1 MSMVLAVPTN
11 VITGA
16 LGVGKTTLILS
27 LMAQKPAN
35 EKWAILVNEFG
46 EVGID
51 GAMLKAPD
59 DQVFIR
65 EVPGGC
71 MCCTSGLPMQ
81 IALNQLLATA
91 KPDRLLIEPTGLG
104 HPKEVLQTLSDSHYE
119 DVLKLQSTFTLI
131 DARKLRSQ
139 KWREHP
145 TFREQLEIANA
156 IVVTKSEYYEPQDQ
170 QNLLAHL
177 EDVGVNNT
185 PRVDTHAETID
196 LAILDNIEVQSE
208 RLKSLA
214 HEHEHHHSHSH
225 DHDHDHDHDHHGDG
239 HAQDEASQ
247 YTLDAGIQ
255 NVYKV
260 ANHGQGFFSYG
271 WICSGQRK
279 FDLDKLKS
287 VFGAI
292 STERLKAV
300 MQTEQ
305 GTYGFNLSDGQLEVT
320 QHTYDK
326 DSRIEFLSD
335 DEQQSK
341 QIAQRIEHELDL
353 QV

>member
-1 MSMVLAVPTN
+1 MSKVQAVPTN
-11 VITGA
+11 IITGA

-27 LMAQKPAN
+27 LLTQKPAN
-35 EKWAILVNEFG
+35 EKWAVLVNEFG

-51 GAMLKAPD
+51 GALMNAPD
-59 DQVFIR
+59 QQVFIR

-104 HPKEVLQTLSDSHYE
+104 HPKEVLQTLSESHYQE
-119 DVLKLQSTFTLI
+119 VLKLQSTLTLI

-139 KWREHP
+139 RWREHP
-145 TFREQLEIANA
+145 TFREQLEIADA
-156 IVVTKSEYYEPQDQ
+156 IVVTKSEHYEPQENH
-170 QNLLAHL
+170 NLIAHL
-177 EDVGVNNT
+177 KEVGVSDK
-185 PRVDTHAETID
+185 PRVYTHTEPLALSLLND
-196 LAILDNIEVQSE
+196 LERQSE
-208 RLKSLA
+208 QLKLNA
-214 HEHEHHHSHSH
+214 QEYEHHQNHSH
-225 DHDHDHDHDHHGDG
+225 DHSHHHKLEDHYYQPSPIELGEG
-239 HAQDEASQ
+239 SQD
-247 YTLDAGIQ
+247 
-255 NVYKV
+255 VYKV

-279 FDLDKLKS
+279 FELDKLKTL
-287 VFGAI
+287 FGAI
-292 STERLKAV
+292 DTERLKAV

-305 GTYGFNLSDGQLEVT
+305 GTYGFNLADGSLEVT

-335 DEQQSK
+335 DEQQAIK
-341 QIAQRIEHELDL
+341 IADQIEIELGL
-353 QV
+353 RV